1 MIHNIACLCLMM
13 HNYFDSLP
21 AEVMMQGRDLMPA
34 ERQKEILER
43 IRKDGRVLATD
54 LAREFSTSEDTI
66 RRALRDLAAQGLC
79 ARVYGGALAISPASG
94 TLLQRRR
101 EAVDRKLALGQKMA
115 AIIQPG
121 QFVFIDAG
129 STNLA
134 AARSLPKNIGLT
146 IATHDPTIAAVLAER
161 TDLALVTIG
170 GQVNPLIG
178 AAVDGRALRQV
189 LELRPDLLLLGIC
202 AIDVEDGI
210 AAFQSEDAQMKSA
223 LLERS
228 GSVAI
233 AVLNEKLSTSA
244 PFQVAAVD
252 VIGDLVVE
260 EDAPKQV
267 MLEFESRGIR
277 VHRANAPGRKSNGN
291 PTPTMG

>member
-1 MIHNIACLCLMM
+1 M
-13 HNYFDSLP
+13 HNYFDGFP

-66 RRALRDLAAQGLC
+66 RRALRELAAQGLC

-94 TLLQRRR
+94 TLLQRSG
-101 EAVDRKLALGQKMA
+101 EAVERKLALGQTLA

-129 STNLA
+129 STNLS
-134 AARSLPKNIGLT
+134 AARSLPKNFGLT
-146 IATHDPTIAAVLAER
+146 VATHDPMIGAVLAER
-161 TDLALVTIG
+161 TDLTLVTIG

-202 AIDVEDGI
+202 AIDADDGI

-233 AVLNEKLSTSA
+233 AVLNEKLSASA

-252 VIGDLVVE
+252 VVGDFVVE

-267 MLEFESRGIR
+267 MLDFESRGIR
-277 VHRANAPGRKSNGN
+277 VHQAKSPSPKSNGN
-291 PTPTMG
+291 PTPTMS

>member
-1 MIHNIACLCLMM
+1 MVQKSN
-13 HNYFDSLP
+13 
-21 AEVMMQGRDLMPA
+21 LMPA

-43 IRKDGRVLATD
+43 IRKDGRVLAAD

-79 ARVYGGALAISPASG
+79 TRVYGGALAISPASG
-94 TLLQRRR
+94 TILQRKS
-101 EAVDRKLALGQKMA
+101 EAIDRKLALGQKMA
-115 AIIQPG
+115 SIIQPG
-121 QFVFIDAG
+121 QFVFIDVG

-134 AARSLPKNIGLT
+134 VARSLPRSFGLT
-146 IATHDPTIAAVLAER
+146 VATHDPTIAAVLVDR
-161 TDLALVTIG
+161 TDLTLITIG
-170 GQVNPLIG
+170 GQVNPIIG
-178 AAVDGRALRQV
+178 APVDGRALRQV

-202 AIDVEDGI
+202 AMDADDGL
-210 AAFQSEDAQMKSA
+210 AAFHSEDAQMKRA

-233 AVLNEKLSTSA
+233 AVVNEKLSASA

-252 VIGDLVVE
+252 VVGDLVVE

-267 MLEFESRGIR
+267 VLGFESRGMRI
-277 VHRANAPGRKSNGN
+277 HRAKTLGAKSNGN
-291 PTPTMG
+291 ATPTIGARLNARASNLV

>member
-1 MIHNIACLCLMM
+1 MA
-13 HNYFDSLP
+13 FT
-21 AEVMMQGRDLMPA
+21 AEVMMRERELMPA
-34 ERQKEILER
+34 ERQEEILER
-43 IRKDGRVLATD
+43 IRKDGRVLATE

-94 TLLQRRR
+94 TILQRRR

-115 AIIQPG
+115 SIIQPG

-134 AARSLPKNIGLT
+134 VARSLPVSMGLT
-146 IATHDPTIAAVLAER
+146 VATHDPTIAAFLADR
-161 TDLALVTIG
+161 TELTLITIG

-202 AIDVEDGI
+202 AIDADDGL
-210 AAFQSEDAQMKSA
+210 AAFHSDDAQMKSA

-228 GSVAI
+228 GAVAI
-233 AVLNEKLSTSA
+233 AVLNEKLSASA
-244 PFQVAAVD
+244 PFQVGAVD
-252 VIGDLVVE
+252 VVADLVVE
-260 EDAPKQV
+260 ADAPKRV
-267 MLEFESRGIR
+267 VSGFESRGMR
-277 VHRANAPGRKSNGN
+277 VHRAKTLR
-291 PTPTMG
+291 

>member
-1 MIHNIACLCLMM
+1 
-13 HNYFDSLP
+13 
-21 AEVMMQGRDLMPA
+21 MPA

-94 TLLQRRR
+94 TILQRRR
-101 EAVDRKLALGQKMA
+101 EAVDRKLRLGQKMA
-115 AIIQPG
+115 SIIQLG

-134 AARSLPKNIGLT
+134 VARSLPTNIGLT
-146 IATHDPTIAAVLAER
+146 VATHDPTIAAVLAGR
-161 TDLALVTIG
+161 TDLTLITIG

-202 AIDVEDGI
+202 AIDADHGI
-210 AAFQSEDAQMKSA
+210 AAFHGEDAEMKRV

-233 AVLNEKLSTSA
+233 AVLNEKLSASA

-252 VIGDLVVE
+252 VVGDLVVE
-260 EDAPKQV
+260 ADAPKQV
-267 MLEFESRGIR
+267 VLGFESRGMR
-277 VHRANAPGRKSNGN
+277 VHRAKTVSAKSGGN
-291 PTPTMG
+291 PTPAMG

>member
-1 MIHNIACLCLMM
+1 
-13 HNYFDSLP
+13 
-21 AEVMMQGRDLMPA
+21 MMQGRDLMPA

-43 IRKDGRVLATD
+43 IRKDGRVLAAD

-277 VHRANAPGRKSNGN
+277 VHRANAPSRKSNGN

>member
-1 MIHNIACLCLMM
+1 MA
-13 HNYFDSLP
+13 FT
-21 AEVMMQGRDLMPA
+21 AEVMMRERDLMPA
-34 ERQKEILER
+34 ERQEEILER

-94 TLLQRRR
+94 TILQRRR
-101 EAVDRKLALGQKMA
+101 EAVDRKLALGQKTA
-115 AIIQPG
+115 SIIQPG
-121 QFVFIDAG
+121 QFVFIDTGA
-129 STNLA
+129 TNLA
-134 AARSLPKNIGLT
+134 VARTLPKSIGLT
-146 IATHDPTIAAVLAER
+146 VATHDPTIAAVLADR
-161 TDLALVTIG
+161 TDLTLITIG

-202 AIDVEDGI
+202 AIDADDGL

-223 LLERS
+223 LIERS
-228 GSVAI
+228 GSAAI

-244 PFQVAAVD
+244 PFQVATVD
-252 VIGDLVVE
+252 LISDLVVE
-260 EDAPKQV
+260 EDAPTEV
-267 MLEFESRGIR
+267 LLGFESRGIR
-277 VHRANAPGRKSNGN
+277 IHR
-291 PTPTMG
+291 

>member
-1 MIHNIACLCLMM
+1 
-13 HNYFDSLP
+13 
-21 AEVMMQGRDLMPA
+21 MMQGTDLMPA

-43 IRKDGRVLATD
+43 IRRDGRVLSAD

-94 TLLQRRR
+94 TVVQRRR
-101 EAVDRKLALGQKMA
+101 EAIDRKIALAEKMA
-115 AIIQPG
+115 SLIRPG

-134 AARSLPKNIGLT
+134 VARSLPKSIGLT
-146 IATHDPTIAAVLAER
+146 VATHDPAIAAVLADR
-161 TDLALVTIG
+161 TDLTLIAIG

-178 AAVDGRALRQV
+178 AAVDGRALRLI

-202 AIDVEDGI
+202 AIDADDGI
-210 AAFQSEDAQMKSA
+210 AAFHSEDAQMKRA

-233 AVLNEKLSTSA
+233 AVLNEKLSASA
-244 PFQVAAVD
+244 PFEVAAID
-252 VIGDLVVE
+252 VVADLIVE
-260 EDAPKQV
+260 ADAPQQV
-267 MLEFESRGIR
+267 VLSFKSRGIR
-277 VHRANAPGRKSNGN
+277 VQRAKTLNTKL
-291 PTPTMG
+291 

>member
-1 MIHNIACLCLMM
+1 MT
-13 HNYFDSLP
+13 
-21 AEVMMQGRDLMPA
+21 MQASDLMPA

-54 LAREFSTSEDTI
+54 LAREFSTSEHTI
-66 RRALRDLAAQGLC
+66 RRSLRDLAAQGLC

-94 TLLQRRR
+94 TILQRRR
-101 EAVDRKLALGQKMA
+101 EAVDRKLALGQEMA
-115 AIIQPG
+115 SIIQPG

-134 AARSLPKNIGLT
+134 VARLLPKSIDLT
-146 IATHDPTIAAVLAER
+146 VATHDPRIAAVLADR
-161 TDLALVTIG
+161 TDLTLITIG
-170 GQVNPLIG
+170 GQVNPLVG

-189 LELRPDLLLLGIC
+189 LALRPDLLLLGIC
-202 AIDVEDGI
+202 AIDVDDGL

-228 GSVAI
+228 GSVAT
-233 AVLNEKLSTSA
+233 AVLSEKLSTSA

-252 VIGDLVVE
+252 VVGDLVVE
-260 EDAPKQV
+260 EDSPKEV
-267 MLEFESRGIR
+267 VSEFESRGIR
-277 VHRANAPGRKSNGN
+277 IHRAKL
-291 PTPTMG
+291 